1 MANTKVIES
10 LLKSIVIN
18 LKKYFD
24 RIKTKIIECYD
35 VITEMG
41 GQIPLIKN
49 IDNLP
54 TAIASIPGRGDY
66 DMISGIT
73 LSDDPSDPSA
83 PTRPL
88 PDGMSLAQ
96 LLCSDSASSVTEIV
110 DTNVGWTY
118 NHNFPLSL
126 FPNIKR
132 AVFNCIDHTTD
143 IISAPLEQV
152 ELPTLRHSLNNCFI
166 IKGAL
171 SEEITIPELEDFNG
185 WLGYGRD
192 GKGKVY
198 NCPNLRVLHFPKLHT
213 SATGTPHGPQSNIVG
228 SCPNLEELYM
238 PSFSYIYNAF
248 IVDHCPKLRK
258 VVFGTLKTDFKNAYN
273 EYIYNFTN
281 GSSTNLIHFEIG
293 AGTAVS
299 LHMNWWSPTNA
310 LDASR
315 TDLIEEGSTAQNNL
329 QQFLSN
335 FKTYIAERLTDK
347 GTGLTLTLLQEV
359 RNAIHAAEDEYG
371 IENIIITQKGWTISP
386 APN

>member
-24 RIKTKIIECYD
+24 RIKTRIIECYD

-54 TAIASIPGRGDY
+54 TAIASIPGKGDC
-66 DMISGIT
+66 DIISGIR

-88 PDGMSLAQ
+88 PDGISLAQ
-96 LLCSDSASSVTEIV
+96 LLCSTNASSVTEIV

-118 NHNFPLSL
+118 NNKFPWSS

-132 AVFNCIDHTTD
+132 AVLNCIDHTEE
-143 IISAPLEQV
+143 IIRAPLEQV
-152 ELPTLRHSLNNCFI
+152 ELPKLRHSLNNYI
-166 IKGAL
+166 IINGAL
-171 SEEITIPELEDFNG
+171 SEEITIPELEHFKG
-185 WLGYGRD
+185 WLGYGNG

-213 SATGTPHGPQSNIVG
+213 SGINDGHPGQSNIVG

-238 PSFSYIYNAF
+238 PSFSYIFNAY
-248 IVDHCPKLRK
+248 IVDNCPKLRK
-258 VVFGTLKTDFKNAYN
+258 VVFGTLKSDFAKAYN
-273 EYIYNFTN
+273 VYTNNFTN

-293 AGTAVS
+293 AGTGVS

-329 QQFLSN
+329 QHFLQN
-335 FKTYIAERLTDK
+335 FKTYIAERVADC
-347 GTGLTLTLLQEV
+347 TGKTALTLTLSADVYEALQAQEGQTIL
-359 RNAIHAAEDEYG
+359 AILT
-371 IENIIITQKGWTISP
+371 NKNWTVAS
-386 APN
+386 A

>member
-18 LKKYFD
+18 LKKYFY

-88 PDGMSLAQ
+88 PDGMSLGQ
-96 LLCSDSASSVTEIV
+96 LLCSPSVSSSVTEIV
-110 DTNVGWTY
+110 DDNVGWDCKDGSVQT
-118 NHNFPLSL
+118 LL
-126 FPNIKR
+126 DIFPNTEKLTLGMGIIHGNDKCIRNNSKLKGTVSFPALKR
-132 AVFNCIDHTTD
+132 YGRPTADSYNGIIYGCPNVTRLDMSALEYVDHYSRNEGGATWAMIGNMQGLYEIDFGNITTWTG
-143 IISAPLEQV
+143 SWTGYA
-152 ELPTLRHSLNNCFI
+152 NFI
-166 IKGAL
+166 I
-171 SEEITIPELEDFNG
+171 
-185 WLGYGRD
+185 
-192 GKGKVY
+192 
-198 NCPNLRVLHFPKLHT
+198 NCPKSGCLKFKSVQCSMNLK
-213 SATGTPHGPQSNIVG
+213 
-228 SCPNLEELYM
+228 YWK
-238 PSFSYIYNAF
+238 PS
-248 IVDHCPKLRK
+248 V
-258 VVFGTLKTDFKNAYN
+258 
-273 EYIYNFTN
+273 
-281 GSSTNLIHFEIG
+281 
-293 AGTAVS
+293 
-299 LHMNWWSPTNA
+299 A

-315 TDLIEEGSTAQNNL
+315 TDLIEEGSTATNNL
-329 QQFLSN
+329 QQFLQN

-347 GTGLTLTLLQEV
+347 GTRLTLTLSQEV
-359 RNAIHAAEDEYG
+359 RNAIHSAEDEYG